1 MRSVRQGFVAATG
14 VAPPG
19 GDSVTM
25 EQLMKTMHAI
35 QEAVVASRVEIAASH
50 ADNEELRKTNEELH
64 IDL

>member
-1 MRSVRQGFVAATG
+1 
-14 VAPPG
+14 
-19 GDSVTM
+19 M

-64 IDL
+64 IDLWFNRLFLSAVNKNNLKHIYVR